1 MRSSTRLITVL
12 IAALLFVTPLT
23 IASAQ
28 SGTEGYDAYYNLGNG
43 LYNDSPNL
51 PQALPVTGGIF
62 YDGSTDFPVAPT
74 LGLPEALPVT
84 GGIFY
89 DGSTDFPVAPALP
102 LPEVLPV
109 TGAAMD
115 DALEI
120 VRAELAASGILLD
133 AVGEPVFLPQTGV
146 DVSALPD
153 IAVHELIASGIAVA
167 PAAEPGALP
176 VTGDSADIYGF
187 TFDGSTYRPDLVS
200 PDLPD
205 LLPLTGSSADVDG
218 FFFDGSTYVADP
230 AAPELPGILP
240 LAGSIADVDGFF
252 FDGSTYVANVTT
264 AGGISV
270 AEAPPALPV
279 TGDGVEPLALTITG
293 FIWPDDVPYASG
305 DTHVY
310 NDSGVLAS
318 TNAPDALPQTGS
330 DRLGVV
336 GGR

>member
-1 MRSSTRLITVL
+1 MRSSTRFITVL

-28 SGTEGYDAYYNLGNG
+28 SGTDDYDAYYNLGNG
-43 LYNDSPNL
+43 LYNDNATL

-89 DGSTDFPVAPALP
+89 DGSTDFPVAPTLP

-109 TGAAMD
+109 TGAAMS
-115 DALEI
+115 DALLI
-120 VRAELAASGILLD
+120 VRAQLAASGILLD
-133 AVGEPVFLPQTGV
+133 AVGEPIYLPQTGV

-153 IAVHELIASGIAVA
+153 IAVYELIASGIAVTSA
-167 PAAEPGALP
+167 GEPGALP
-176 VTGDSADIYGF
+176 QTGNGAAI
-187 TFDGSTYRPDLVS
+187 
-200 PDLPD
+200 
-205 LLPLTGSSADVDG
+205 DG

-230 AAPELPGILP
+230 AASELPGALP

-264 AGGISV
+264 AGEISV
-270 AEAPPALPV
+270 AGAPAALPV

-310 NDSGVLAS
+310 NDSGVFAS
-318 TNAPDALPQTGS
+318 TNAPLALPQTGS